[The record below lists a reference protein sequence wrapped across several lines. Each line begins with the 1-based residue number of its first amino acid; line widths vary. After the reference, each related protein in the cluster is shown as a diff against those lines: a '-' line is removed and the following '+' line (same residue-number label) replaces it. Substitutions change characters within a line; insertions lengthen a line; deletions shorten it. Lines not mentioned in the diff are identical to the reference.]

1 MYERIRCNIW
11 CENATTGRQQQQ
23 KEKNESQDAQM
34 FQYHHTPVARVNNQ
48 YEEGSTDIQRRTRTT
63 ETHSQT
69 TTRKIMSSRSFG
81 EYFDDQRDRIVAAMK
96 NKNTQLDNEW
106 RERYDERENAKK
118 KKHEKFKKELDECSD
133 KGVEI
138 SQECKE
144 YFKKRFEWGRRN
156 P

>member
-1 MYERIRCNIW
+1 
-11 CENATTGRQQQQ
+11 
-23 KEKNESQDAQM
+23 
-34 FQYHHTPVARVNNQ
+34 
-48 YEEGSTDIQRRTRTT
+48 
-63 ETHSQT
+63 
-69 TTRKIMSSRSFG
+69 MSSRSFG

-118 KKHEKFKKELDECSD
+118 KKHERFKKELDECSE

-138 SQECKE
+138 SQECKD